1 MQAGGD
7 GAAVGAHA
15 EQTLSVAALSP
26 LLYPLGLNDG
36 KAHVVRVRYT
46 PGHHLHML
54 EEGPNAD
61 VNHMRYWIEE
71 GMVRAAWSKWPSW
84 RGHTWPPRAPQT
96 ASEGVGLPSALV
108 RRGPAPQIPLGGRA
122 LPAKGRPSRHFRC
135 V

>member
-71 GMVRAAWSKWPSW
+71 GMARDHGQSAVLAAPHLASTGFTDCIW
-84 RGHTWPPRAPQT
+84 RLGA
-96 ASEGVGLPSALV
+96 AL
-108 RRGPAPQIPLGGRA
+108 RTR
-122 LPAKGRPSRHFRC
+122 
-135 V
+135 